1 MIIDNL
7 PRGDI
12 GRQVRGRVIV
22 QGRGYHNINNEHN
35 ISGGGYQINRAEFK
49 FILTQLVD
57 SIT

>member
-22 QGRGYHNINNEHN
+22 QGRGYHHINNQHN
-35 ISGGGYQINRAEFK
+35 ISGGGYQNNRAEFK
-49 FILTQLVD
+49 FYPHTAGR
-57 SIT
+57 